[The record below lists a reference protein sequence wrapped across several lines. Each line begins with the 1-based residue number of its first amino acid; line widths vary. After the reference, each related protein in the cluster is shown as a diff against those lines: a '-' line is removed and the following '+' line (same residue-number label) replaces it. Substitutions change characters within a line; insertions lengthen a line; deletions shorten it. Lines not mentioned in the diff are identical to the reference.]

1 MADISGRRTEL
12 RDAFEHAMGYWNA
25 ACEQAL
31 DTCPDWFEAWLDYS
45 AVPWRTGGLSPKVKE
60 FIYITLN
67 ASTTHLHEPALRLHI
82 ANALR
87 LGASAAEILEVFQV
101 ISILGVHS
109 MMLSMPILRE
119 EAEARG
125 LAVGDGELTM
135 HQTAIKQSYVASR
148 GYWPPSWD
156 SILAMAPDFV
166 QAHERL
172 GAVPFERGVLEPKV
186 REFILI
192 AVDAS
197 TTHLFPTG
205 VRTHTRAALEHG
217 ASVAE
222 IVEVLVL
229 TCALGTQSVTFGV
242 PILLEEVAKFTHA
255 ADAANGGTDARS

>member
-1 MADISGRRTEL
+1 
-12 RDAFEHAMGYWNA
+12 
-25 ACEQAL
+25 
-31 DTCPDWFEAWLDYS
+31 
-45 AVPWRTGGLSPKVKE
+45 V
-60 FIYITLN
+60 
-67 ASTTHLHEPALRLHI
+67 
-82 ANALR
+82 
-87 LGASAAEILEVFQV
+87 EVFQV

-109 MMLSMPILRE
+109 MMLSIPILLE

-135 HQTAIKQSYVASR
+135 HQTAIKQSYVDSR

-156 SILAMAPDFV
+156 SILAVAPDFV

-172 GAVPFERGVLEPKV
+172 GAVPFEQGVLEPKV

-222 IVEVLVL
+222 IVEVLAL
-229 TCALGTQSVTFGV
+229 TCAVGTQSVTFGV
-242 PILLEEVAKFTHA
+242 PILLEEVARFTQA
-255 ADAANGGTDARS
+255 AEAANGGTDARS